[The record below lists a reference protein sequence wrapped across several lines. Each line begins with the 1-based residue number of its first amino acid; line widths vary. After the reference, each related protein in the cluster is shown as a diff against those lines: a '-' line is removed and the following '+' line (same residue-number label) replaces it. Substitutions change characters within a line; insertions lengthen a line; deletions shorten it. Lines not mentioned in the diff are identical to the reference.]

1 MVQRSAVV
9 NDKEDETLHEELSVK
24 DDSDFY
30 NPQAFYA
37 NVITLF
43 SKLRKGDCVQVK
55 GPMTIYTRVNDGG
68 RPLTWTSTDDDQH
81 PTLEHVLVADVQKK
95 YSLLKGSAKDG
106 ADLASF
112 ETMNEVFKKLHEE
125 ICTSYVVDFQ
135 IIEISFMLRKRRLHI
150 GGQSN
155 AAQRC
160 LNDEHRFI
168 CSTSQCFERKPSSFP
183 PAIYQLKHCKL
194 CLAGNGQDIESTYL

>member
-1 MVQRSAVV
+1 MSLFLSVFLSSNNTLQVGLCIRFALQIAMVQRSAVV

-125 ICTSYVVDFQ
+125 IF
-135 IIEISFMLRKRRLHI
+135 L
-150 GGQSN
+150 GG
-155 AAQRC
+155 
-160 LNDEHRFI
+160 I
-168 CSTSQCFERKPSSFP
+168 
-183 PAIYQLKHCKL
+183 
-194 CLAGNGQDIESTYL
+194 